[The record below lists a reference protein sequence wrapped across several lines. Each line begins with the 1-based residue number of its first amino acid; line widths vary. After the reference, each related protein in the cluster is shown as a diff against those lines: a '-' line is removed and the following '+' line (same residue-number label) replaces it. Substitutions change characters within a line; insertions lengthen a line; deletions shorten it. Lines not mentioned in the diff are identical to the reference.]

1 MTETGPGA
9 RTGIGASSNDWN
21 RDRNCDKKEQ
31 DGARTRQERDRKQ
44 GQEDRNRDMDRTE
57 EKREGLIGRKW
68 AGAVACLERE
78 TDTVR
83 HLFLAFGCDI
93 CVFLL
98 YCRLHVL

>member
-1 MTETGPGA
+1 MTK
-9 RTGIGASSNDWN
+9 RKKN
-21 RDRNCDKKEQ
+21 R

-57 EKREGLIGRKW
+57 AKREGLIDRKW
-68 AGAVACLERE
+68 ADAVACLERE

-93 CVFLL
+93 CGFLL
-98 YCRLHVL
+98 QYIVDFMCCDFEETFKFIT